1 MHLIS
6 EKSKDSVLAGF
17 WKKDKYVGMYEKP
30 YLIHN
35 KTADIVKVDI
45 TMEKS
50 RLKDIIITLEST
62 RGGAMAIG
70 NQIPKPVITNLDV
83 MSGLFINRL
92 DQSNM
97 PKTNSTTL
105 RGVEFPFRA
114 RISIGSELID
124 IEFLEEGKYT
134 VGIRINQ

>member
-1 MHLIS
+1 
-6 EKSKDSVLAGF
+6 
-17 WKKDKYVGMYEKP
+17 
-30 YLIHN
+30 
-35 KTADIVKVDI
+35 
-45 TMEKS
+45 MEKS